1 MSCIAWGAT
10 SVLNVVDNRQHHQ
23 VRPSV
28 FLFLD
33 ESGTSPGDPL
43 TLVGATAYH
52 DVAKAEA
59 AIVAAHGRALGDASL
74 WPNATKRQ
82 RFSEVGFHFT
92 EDSESVR
99 STFLAALDSL
109 EYRAYAAYSA
119 NAMQLEMT
127 DLLIAMYGTLLRSVL
142 ARYRDYALTVVF
154 EQNTSMDSLYGKIWS
169 VLLRTVADLEFATAL
184 RGTKA
189 APCLA
194 ATDYVLGVTRMH
206 LSGGAL
212 DFQERR
218 FVALGRSF
226 AYLID
231 FDDDRHL
238 GGRKHPIV

>member
-1 MSCIAWGAT
+1 VH
-10 SVLNVVDNRQHHQ
+10 SVDRDYRLNVVANRQHLQ
-23 VRPSV
+23 ARPSV

-33 ESGTSPGDPL
+33 ESGTSPKDPL

-52 DVAKAEA
+52 DVAKAES
-59 AIVAAHGRALGDASL
+59 AIVAAHGRALGDTSL
-74 WPNATKRQ
+74 WPDQTKRQ

-99 STFLAALDSL
+99 NTFLGALDSI
-109 EYRAYAAYSA
+109 EYRAYAAYSR
-119 NAMQLEMT
+119 NAAQLDMT
-127 DLLIAMYGTLLRSVL
+127 DLLASMYGTLLRSVL
-142 ARYRDYALTVVF
+142 ARYRDYVLTVVF
-154 EQNTSMDSLYGKIWS
+154 EQNPTMDSLYGKIWS
-169 VLLRTVADLEFATAL
+169 VLQSNVAGLESATAL
-184 RGTKA
+184 RGTKS

-194 ATDYVLGVTRMH
+194 ATDYMLGVTRVH
-206 LSGGAL
+206 LSGDAL

-218 FVALGRSF
+218 FVAMGRSF